1 MSGKSNVEFW
11 FRGHGVESTTERVA
25 CVLAAAKTTSHVLT
39 DVEIARALTRFE
51 KPEWLAAPVPKRSRR
66 SSRVTV

>member
-1 MSGKSNVEFW
+1 
-11 FRGHGVESTTERVA
+11 VESTTERVA

-51 KPEWLAAPVPKRSRR
+51 RPELLAEPVPKRSRR
-66 SSRVTV
+66 SRRVAV